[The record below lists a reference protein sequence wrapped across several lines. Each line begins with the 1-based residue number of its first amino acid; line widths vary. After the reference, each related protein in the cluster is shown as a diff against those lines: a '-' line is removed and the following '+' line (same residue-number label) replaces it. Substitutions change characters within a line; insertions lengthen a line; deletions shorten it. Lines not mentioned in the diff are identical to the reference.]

1 MVWAVSVGLMFQ
13 IFEYE
18 SRSEMRRF
26 RGRSQDQWRGCICIL
41 ILLLSIGQSIQA
53 QGPDDCLNSGLGL
66 LTATKYDEALAAFD
80 QCKQKNPRDPR
91 FYIYSGITLLRSGR
105 AKDASVE
112 LNLSLRFPVSE
123 LDDAVALSR
132 ALDELGRTELAA
144 DLLNRWGG
152 SADLEGEGLWYLA
165 DLHFRM
171 EEFGKALKTLEEF
184 AVENPEDQ
192 RIPLRRGELQ
202 LATGNL
208 EEALSS
214 FRRAVELEPDSSAAN
229 FGPAKTIFLQI
240 QGETLFSGGNE
251 TKVRLSRALDL
262 AEKAVSLE
270 PENVSH
276 LHLAGNIAASFGE
289 VERGVNWLEK
299 AVELAAR
306 SEAVNSLDLSRV
318 FRQAE
323 NREKARRKMFRYQVL
338 TDLSRAYSRLGE
350 SRKAGQTLTR
360 LQQLTEEEER
370 ERVRL
375 LELQQLVREAQQMAA
390 KGNLKEAV
398 TNFNQALELDPDNW
412 WLHNYLARI
421 YLMAGYLDLAH
432 PHIKKTLELDPGASD
447 GHFMLASYLFQLE
460 RNQEA
465 LKQAEEA
472 RRLRPGKPELRK
484 RLGDI
489 YTALDRPDAAKKEY
503 LAARLLGEG
512 IRAKPVTR

>member
-1 MVWAVSVGLMFQ
+1 MVGSSVLDRRLWIQLRRALVSRK
-13 IFEYE
+13 E
-18 SRSEMRRF
+18 SGRR
-26 RGRSQDQWRGCICIL
+26 GGCISIL
-41 ILLLSIGQSIQA
+41 ILLLAIGQSIHA

-91 FYIYSGITLLRSGR
+91 FYIYSGATLLQSGR

-112 LNLSLRFPVSE
+112 LNLSLRFPVSK
-123 LDDAVALSR
+123 LNDAVALSK

-152 SADLEGEGLWYLA
+152 SSDLEGEDLWYLA

-171 EEFGKALKTLEEF
+171 EEFGKALKTLGEF
-184 AVENPEDQ
+184 AVENPGDQ

-202 LATGNL
+202 LAIGSL
-208 EEALSS
+208 EAALSA
-214 FRRAVELEPDSSAAN
+214 FRRAVELEPESPAAN
-229 FGPAKTIFLQI
+229 FGLAKTVFLQVK
-240 QGETLFSGGNE
+240 GEKLFSGGNE
-251 TKVRLSRALDL
+251 TKVRSSRALDL

-270 PENVSH
+270 PENVFY
-276 LHLAGNIAASFGE
+276 LHLAGNMAASLGE
-289 VERGVNWLEK
+289 VEKALNWLK
-299 AVELAAR
+299 RAVELAGR
-306 SEAVNSLDLSRV
+306 PPAVNSLDLSRV

-323 NREKARRKMFRYQVL
+323 SREKARRNMFRSQVF
-338 TDLSRAYSRLGE
+338 TDLSRIYSRLGE
-350 SRKAGQTLTR
+350 SEKAGQTLTR

-375 LELQQLVREAQQMAA
+375 FELQQLVREAQQMAA

-398 TNFNQALELDPDNW
+398 TNFNRALELDPDNW

-432 PHIKKTLELDPGASD
+432 PHIKKSLELDPGASD
-447 GHFMLASYLFQLE
+447 GYFMLASYLFRQE

-472 RRLRPGKPELRK
+472 RQLRPGNPELRK
-484 RLGDI
+484 LLGDI
-489 YTALDRPDAAKKEY
+489 YTALGRPDEAKREY
-503 LAARLLGEG
+503 LAARLLRGG
-512 IRAKPVTR
+512 NRTKPVMQ